1 MSNPK
6 VVILNLILKANGTIL
21 LLYIWNF
28 LFGNNFR
35 LEEKLQK

>member
-21 LLYIWNF
+21 FLYIWNF